1 MQKFALP
8 SFHLHVVKKK
18 HGNENMSIWEGLV
31 GESSAVTE
39 NNLTEFF
46 PGVFNVAHIKL
57 NGQFG

>member
-1 MQKFALP
+1 
-8 SFHLHVVKKK
+8 
-18 HGNENMSIWEGLV
+18 MSIWEGLV

-46 PGVFNVAHIKL
+46 PGVFNVAHVKL